1 MKKTPT
7 TMEQAL
13 EQLFQPMIEK
23 TVSKLLKEKKEVAIE
38 NPEQL
43 LTIAK
48 ACNEFGCSQH
58 TLRRAMLNLE
68 LSYYQP
74 EGRTYVKR
82 IDVFRFMENLRIR
95 SINEADEYPFMQNNS

>member
-1 MKKTPT
+1 MKKP
-7 TMEQAL
+7 TMEEAF

-23 TVSKLLKEKKEVAIE
+23 TVSKLLNEKKEVTIE

-48 ACNEFGCSQH
+48 ACNEFGCTQH
-58 TLRRAMLNLE
+58 TLRRAMSKLE

-74 EGRTYVKR
+74 DNRTYIKR

-95 SINEADEYPFMQNNS
+95 SINEVDEYPFLQNNQ